1 MQTDNFPT
9 VSSIAEEVRSI
20 LADVRVSGG
29 KLYSTEILLRP
40 IQSAVRDAFG
50 LLRVVGGARIMKTA
64 YMKLPASQM
73 VINPRSA
80 GIKDLVA
87 PVNLK
92 QRTGITFLTVT
103 TAAKSGKN
111 LEITCGTHGQTGTV
125 FVTLNDISGFPLANG
140 LWTATVSGATTMTV
154 LGCDVTGAWA
164 VDASK
169 VNQVA
174 VGANQFSDME
184 LSTSIQESVNYSGGS
199 LTDTAPSLWSFDL
212 NRIMTPPVN
221 VDRQLQLRYYSSREV
236 PEYVTDVVEVP
247 DSLSFLATLSAA
259 NATMTRMPVVSSELR
274 KLVWGFNGAERT
286 AQGGLAR
293 QLVMAMLKAEA
304 NRRYSDNTRPGIGEG
319 TMSYPH
325 AY

>member
-1 MQTDNFPT
+1 MQTDNFPS

-20 LADVRVSGG
+20 LADVRVTGG

-40 IQSAVRDAFG
+40 IQSAVRDAFA
-50 LLRVVGGARIMKTA
+50 LLRVVGGARIMTTA
-64 YMKLPASQM
+64 YIKLPASQM
-73 VINPRSA
+73 VIDPRSA
-80 GIKDLVA
+80 GLKDIVE

-111 LEITCGTHGQTGTV
+111 LEITCGAHGLTGTV

-140 LWTATVSGATTMTV
+140 LWTATVSGPTTMTV

-169 VNQVA
+169 VNQVC

-184 LSTSIQESVNYSGGS
+184 LATSINDRVNHNGGS
-199 LTDTAPSLWSFDL
+199 LSDTSPSLWSFETA
-212 NRIMTPPVN
+212 RIMTPPVN

-236 PEYVTDVVEVP
+236 PEFTTDVVEIP
-247 DSLSFLATLSAA
+247 DSLNFLATLSAA
-259 NATMTRMPVVSSELR
+259 NVTFTRMPTISAELR
-274 KLVWGFNGAERT
+274 QTVWGSNGAERT

-293 QLVMAMLKAEA
+293 QLVMAMLKAES
-304 NRRYSDNTRPGIGEG
+304 NRRYSDNTRPGIGQY
-319 TMSYPH
+319 SH
-325 AY
+325 V